1 MYVKIQRAARVK
13 GLLDEA
19 ISEGIATD
27 AAGRN
32 TLVKVKNSVLKI
44 VKRPD
49 TGSSSGSM
57 ATKGVKGGGR

>member
-32 TLVKVKNSVLKI
+32 TLVKVKEFCLEDREAS
-44 VKRPD
+44 
-49 TGSSSGSM
+49 
-57 ATKGVKGGGR
+57 